1 MFLIGLTP
9 RRCYV
14 YDRCFLLIFINLSI
28 IILNITSISI
38 INPIVNS
45 MGIIFHYKFFKTRA
59 KLVSLVKM
67 APVVSTRMETTL
79 ASASLGTK
87 ERTASKVRYL
97 GGHP

>member
-1 MFLIGLTP
+1 MFRIGLTP

-28 IILNITSISI
+28 IILNVTSISI

-67 APVVSTRMETTL
+67 APVVSTRMEATL

>member
-1 MFLIGLTP
+1 
-9 RRCYV
+9 
-14 YDRCFLLIFINLSI
+14 
-28 IILNITSISI
+28 
-38 INPIVNS
+38 

-67 APVVSTRMETTL
+67 APLVSTRMEATL